1 MATEAEIAA
10 HERAIQSVIDE
21 FNTELQARTQ
31 TLQDQIALLG
41 TSATREQIQ
50 SAFQPIRDLAQQT
63 RTQLDQILE
72 SNINL
77 NSSVL
82 GQEFTN
88 ELAQAVNLLK
98 TQTIDRAIQQ
108 IEQEQNSVIET
119 VVLAGIAGAVAT
131 DLVAQTRSLL
141 QKAVARITTQ
151 VTTGVMQFDTV
162 VTRLRSRQQGVKR
175 YRYAGGIIDKTRPF
189 CAELDGGVFTEEE
202 IRDIWDSTWSGQ
214 APGDPFVVR
223 GGYNCRHFWV
233 PVEDE

>member
-10 HERAIQSVIDE
+10 HERAIQRVIDE
-21 FNTELQARTQ
+21 FNTELKARTQ

-175 YRYAGGIIDKTRPF
+175 YRYAGGVIDTTRPF